1 MSALAAA
8 SLAFV
13 LAQAAAGAAPPY
25 RVGPGDV
32 LEVTVEGRADLS
44 RLPTVQTT
52 GQVFLPRAGEVA
64 VSGLTTA
71 EIAARLEPLL
81 AGEDLPAPRVSV
93 RVREY
98 QSQFVWVRGAVQRP
112 GRKPLREGTRLV
124 DALLDAGGFQAGAS
138 GEVTVARSSGIFA
151 DGSREVRLRFGGES
165 PTPEE
170 LEQLGLALAAGD
182 VVTATVQLWVVVA
195 GAVRSPGRRPF
206 EDGLTLSRA
215 VEASGG
221 PATGAS
227 DRVVI
232 RRAGADIEADLGDIR
247 DGKATDVVL
256 APGDEVTVR
265 SRRL

>member
-1 MSALAAA
+1 MSPLATA

-52 GQVFLPRAGEVA
+52 GHVFLPRAGEVA

-71 EIAARLEPLL
+71 EIAARLQPLL

-98 QSQFVWVRGAVQRP
+98 QSQFVWVLGAVQRP

-124 DALLDAGGFQAGAS
+124 DALLDAGGFQGGAS
-138 GEVTVARSSGIFA
+138 GQVTVVRSSGTFA
-151 DGSREVRLRFGGES
+151 DGSRELHLRFGGGS

-170 LEQLGLALAAGD
+170 LAQLGLALAAGD
-182 VVTATVQLWVVVA
+182 VVTAPVQRWVVVG

-206 EDGLTLSRA
+206 EDGLTVSRA

-227 DRVVI
+227 DRVII

-247 DGKATDVVL
+247 EGKAQDVVL